1 MSTPSPKIC
10 FVAIGLLI
18 HEGKAL
24 LVKHR
29 RAQIWLSPGGHIEP
43 DELPHLAAER
53 EFWEETGIRVKA
65 VQLFPKPP
73 KITNSDTEFI
83 PSPFLTN
90 MHWVSRKNFAARTQN
105 NETQRDSIWHRGC
118 EQHLGFLYLV
128 EPLAGV
134 EYTENTKECDGIAW
148 YNREEIAQLETYEDI
163 RAEILTAFEIVEI
176 AKRENHAKQ
185 NTQRTHTQKSPSR
198 GHRPPN

>member
-29 RAQIWLSPGGHIEP
+29 RAQIWLSPGGHVEP

-53 EFWEETGIRVKA
+53 EFWEETGIKVKV
-65 VQLFPKPP
+65 VQPLPMPNKVFGEC
-73 KITNSDTEFI
+73 EFI

-90 MHWVSRKNFAARTQN
+90 LHWVSHKNFVARTQN
-105 NETQRDSIWHRGC
+105 DET
-118 EQHLGFLYLV
+118 
-128 EPLAGV
+128 
-134 EYTENTKECDGIAW
+134 
-148 YNREEIAQLETYEDI
+148 
-163 RAEILTAFEIVEI
+163 
-176 AKRENHAKQ
+176 
-185 NTQRTHTQKSPSR
+185 
-198 GHRPPN
+198 